1 MLAMLEG
8 SKTGLW
14 SLSERLI
21 SSCIFVGPLS
31 SPCFCG
37 LRARSVG
44 SRLGDVFVFNF
55 FAERI
60 GGPMSRSLYMEWLRE
75 TLLEEG
81 MDPLEPLVFMV
92 LKGTLNL
99 KRYRS
104 DT

>member
-1 MLAMLEG
+1 
-8 SKTGLW
+8 
-14 SLSERLI
+14 
-21 SSCIFVGPLS
+21 
-31 SPCFCG
+31 
-37 LRARSVG
+37 
-44 SRLGDVFVFNF
+44 
-55 FAERI
+55 
-60 GGPMSRSLYMEWLRE
+60 MEWLRE